1 MSRWSEQ
8 FEGHPIHETIQTLQD
23 WLDVEVE
30 EIDSEHED
38 ERGDFPR
45 HPN

>member
-8 FEGHPIHETIQTLQD
+8 FEGHPIHETIQTLLD

-38 ERGDFPR
+38 EHSLPFL
-45 HPN
+45 